1 VRYVIVGAG
10 GVGGVIG
17 GLLAA
22 AGRQVA
28 LVARGD
34 HGDAIARDGLLLRR
48 PGGDRRLRL
57 PVAPSVGRLG
67 LTADDVVVLAVKS
80 QQTAGVLEQLGAER
94 VGHARAVDVLPLL
107 CAQNGVAN
115 EDAALRFAPAVHGIC
130 VNLPATH
137 LEPGVVIGEGA
148 PVAGVLPVG
157 SAVGGVDDVDRA
169 VAADLTA
176 AGFTSEPVEDVMAW
190 KRAKLLR
197 NLGNALDALCDQDA
211 HGDEAAALR
220 RLEGGARDEARACFA
235 AAGLDVVDD
244 DRYTASLTGYE
255 ARPVGGRERGG
266 GSTWQSVAR
275 RQGSVETDWLNGEI
289 ARLGRLHG
297 VPTPVNALLQREMWR
312 LVAEGGEP
320 GSRRPSALA
329 ALLPA

>member
-1 VRYVIVGAG
+1 MRYVIVGAG

-22 AGRQVA
+22 AGREVA
-28 LVARGD
+28 LVARGE

-48 PGGDRRLRL
+48 PEGGLRLRV
-57 PVAPSVGRLG
+57 PVAPTIERLG
-67 LTADDVVVLAVKS
+67 LTPDDAVVLAVKS
-80 QQTAGVLEQLGAER
+80 QHTASVLDDLAAASAGGE
-94 VGHARAVDVLPLL
+94 RAVDVLPVL

-115 EDAALRFAPAVHGIC
+115 EDAALRLGALVHGVC

-137 LEPGVVIGEGA
+137 LDPGVVIGQGA

-157 SAVGGVDDVDRA
+157 LATGGTDDVDRA

-176 AGFTSEPVEDVMAW
+176 AGFTSRAVDDVMAW

-197 NLGNALDALCDQDA
+197 NLGNALDALCGHDLPDA
-211 HGDEAAALR
+211 EAAAR
-220 RLEGGARDEARACFA
+220 GHLEGLVRAEGVACFR
-235 AAGLDVVDD
+235 AAGLPAVEDGP
-244 DRYTASLTGYE
+244 YEASVRGSE
-255 ARPVGGRERGG
+255 ARPVGGEERGG

-275 RQGSVETDWLNGEI
+275 RQGSVETDWLNGEV

-297 VPTPVNALLQREMWR
+297 VPTPANALLQREMWR
-312 LVAEGGEP
+312 LVVDGGRP
-320 GSRRPSALA
+320 GSRPPSALT
-329 ALLPA
+329 ALLPG